1 MKWGGKTNNTKFS
14 FDLVELNVWIGNL
27 MKVVFDENH
36 HKRGR
41 NCYNLQ
47 LSMPLQ
53 SICIDQDQYEYPQH
67 IKTSFR
73 DMTTPREA
81 SME

>member
-1 MKWGGKTNNTKFS
+1 
-14 FDLVELNVWIGNL
+14 

-41 NCYNLQ
+41 NRHNLQ
-47 LSMPLQ
+47 LSMCLQ
-53 SICIDQDQYEYPQH
+53 SICIDQDQYEYRQH
-67 IKTSFR
+67 IKTSLR
-73 DMTTPREA
+73 DMTTPREG